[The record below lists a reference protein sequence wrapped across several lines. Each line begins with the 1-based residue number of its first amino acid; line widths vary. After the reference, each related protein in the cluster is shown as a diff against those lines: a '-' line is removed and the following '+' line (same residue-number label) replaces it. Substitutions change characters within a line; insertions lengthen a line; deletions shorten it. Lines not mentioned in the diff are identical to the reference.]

1 MHLEFVKSVLTVN
14 PCMSNHQH
22 VCLQGEDR
30 IYLSSAH
37 MMKRM
42 ASSSMSGEYNGSP
55 LNIVGNKQWT
65 VIQFPPTYLNG
76 NWPIRFVAVDQ
87 TGQYIAIAGNLG
99 LAHYSNVTRKW
110 KLFGNVMQ
118 EKDVVVTGGLA
129 WWDDFI
135 VAACYRVVFI
145 KMSCFWVK

>member
-1 MHLEFVKSVLTVN
+1 
-14 PCMSNHQH
+14 
-22 VCLQGEDR
+22 
-30 IYLSSAH
+30 
-37 MMKRM
+37 MKRM

-135 VAACYRVVFI
+135 VAACYNLVD
-145 KMSCFWVK
+145 SCDEIRLYPRQT